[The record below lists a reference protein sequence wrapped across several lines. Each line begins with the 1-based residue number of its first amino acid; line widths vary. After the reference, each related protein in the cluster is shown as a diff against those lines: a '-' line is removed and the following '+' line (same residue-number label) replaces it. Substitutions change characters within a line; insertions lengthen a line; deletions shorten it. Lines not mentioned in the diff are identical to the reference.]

1 LKQILKSLRLNLL
14 LTIGKNLLCRFLALT
29 TGEPCGAAAI
39 GAGAF
44 SSATSASG
52 DQSATVEPATVT
64 IIPSAKV
71 YSPSGTGISPSAPV
85 ILIRVPTAIV
95 SPSKLKLHYHLD

>member
-1 LKQILKSLRLNLL
+1 LVKTSCVDFSL
-14 LTIGKNLLCRFLALT
+14 LT

-52 DQSATVEPATVT
+52 DQSLQLLNLQTA